1 MYKRQRGFTI
11 VELLI
16 VIVVI
21 AILAAISIVA
31 YNGIQDRA
39 RASAASSA
47 LSQSAKKIALWQV
60 ETPGQAPDCTTF
72 KELVNASGASCTG
85 EGVVAGDITY
95 EYTPDTPTA
104 GSYCITGTIGKTSYK
119 TTGSTAVQGSCAGH
133 GSGGVAAITNMVVR
147 PIPQSTSGGYVASSS
162 GGQSSTSSFHTTG
175 GPNNVAFLRRTYNAA
190 TTSLSVSN
198 DIITIGA
205 TAWSNEAISAVAP
218 VNVGS
223 SYTLSVW
230 VRSSVAQSVR
240 IQAQGITGNSGAGA
254 ASGDSITLVPDTWTR
269 LNMTWT
275 VPAGTNAIRIDVD
288 AGTNLIQWTNNATF
302 DVTMA
307 MMTEGST
314 LHTYADGDSPNWVW
328 NGTPGAARSTGPP
341 L

>member
-1 MYKRQRGFTI
+1 MGAHNRQLPNNILKDLGFTI

-133 GSGGVAAITNMVVR
+133 GSGGVAAITNMVANPSAEDSINGWNGPNGATTSRSTVR
-147 PIPQSTSGGYVASSS
+147 AQSSNASTLVTMPIANASTVGTSLYSHANPIPATLATNTLYTASVWVYVPSDTVDLTLSIQGTGATPGSP
-162 GGQSSTSSFHTTG
+162 SSTSVTTIKNGWARLSRQFTTG
-175 GPNNVAFLRRTYNAA
+175 TSGNVVVYVLNAVS
-190 TTSLSVSN
+190 TTTANTQFWADSAM
-198 DIITIGA
+198 ITK
-205 TAWSNEAISAVAP
+205 
-218 VNVGS
+218 
-223 SYTLSVW
+223 
-230 VRSSVAQSVR
+230 
-240 IQAQGITGNSGAGA
+240 
-254 ASGDSITLVPDTWTR
+254 
-269 LNMTWT
+269 
-275 VPAGTNAIRIDVD
+275 
-288 AGTNLIQWTNNATF
+288 
-302 DVTMA
+302 
-307 MMTEGST
+307 GST
-314 LHTYADGDSPNWVW
+314 LYTYADGTSENWTW
-328 NGTPGAARSTGPP
+328 NGTPHNSTSSGPP